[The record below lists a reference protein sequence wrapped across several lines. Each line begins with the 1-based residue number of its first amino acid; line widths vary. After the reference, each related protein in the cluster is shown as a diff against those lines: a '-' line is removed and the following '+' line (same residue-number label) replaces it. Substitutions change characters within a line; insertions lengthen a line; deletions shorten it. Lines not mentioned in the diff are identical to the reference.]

1 MRTVFALRGK
11 STEHAKLTGV
21 FTAISMR
28 SVLALASID
37 LALGIQ
43 ASPRILSMDH
53 QMFITSNLN
62 VMLITIPTG
71 LYRIPA
77 SIDLT
82 LPLSFLYGVHM
93 VLFCQG
99 RICIIV
105 PPTRANE

>member
-11 STEHAKLTGV
+11 PIEHANLTVV

-28 SVLALASID
+28 SVFAFTSID
-37 LALGIQ
+37 LAHGIP
-43 ASPRILSMDH
+43 ASRRIFSMDH
-53 QMFITSNLN
+53 QTFMTSNLN

-82 LPLSFLYGVHM
+82 RPLSFLYGVHM

-99 RICIIV
+99 RICIII